1 MDHKDLH
8 GINISTMA
16 ILYQMTICYP
26 INASKAS
33 RSSYHTT
40 TKSTQLAKPSLSQI
54 LAFGQGPDRRQS
66 VSSSI
71 KIIAFSHP
79 GQPSLGLPVG
89 HRRSAI
95 KSSRPHGSA
104 IHVHRSAIWVLT
116 VGPRSIHMVGLRMDQ
131 GMISSLLH
139 PFRHHGWL
147 VL

>member
-79 GQPSLGLPVG
+79 GQPSDPWGCQLATGGRPSSPQGLMGQPFMSTDRPSG
-89 HRRSAI
+89 
-95 KSSRPHGSA
+95 SSQLALDPS
-104 IHVHRSAIWVLT
+104 IWLAYEWTKV
-116 VGPRSIHMVGLRMDQ
+116 
-131 GMISSLLH
+131 
-139 PFRHHGWL
+139 
-147 VL
+147 